1 MFLTKEFLS
10 LQVGSSLRRKKKSE
24 VLQDGKNGRIL
35 SHAEPGKF
43 QCCFCVKCLV
53 RLPGATPARARI
65 PELWARNSEL

>member
-10 LQVGSSLRRKKKSE
+10 LQVGSSLRRKKNPRSCRME
-24 VLQDGKNGRIL
+24 KNGRIL

-53 RLPGATPARARI
+53 RLPGATPAWARI